1 MTKEQI
7 KAVVSM
13 VALCAVNVAA
23 QRGVALDADAITSVL
38 LAVLTVTVTLWACWK
53 NHNLTP
59 AAEMAQRFLDGLKDE
74 DGLLEEADEANC
86 EEIADEDEDEQ
97 EAEDD

>member
-38 LAVLTVTVTLWACWK
+38 LAVLTVAVTLWACWK

-59 AAEMAQRFLDGLKDE
+59 AAEMAQRFLDSMKDE

-86 EEIADEDEDEQ
+86 EDISEDEDEQ

>member
-38 LAVLTVTVTLWACWK
+38 LAVLTVAVTLWACWK

-59 AAEMAQRFLDGLKDE
+59 AAEMAQRFLDSMKDE

-86 EEIADEDEDEQ
+86 EDIAEDEDEQ